1 MQWAVAHG
9 HRADDPAGAAVLQA
23 LPKGE
28 AKAKRR
34 HRALPHAEVAGAIA
48 TVAASDAWIGT
59 KLAFEF
65 VALTACRS
73 GEARGATWGEIDVG
87 AKAWT
92 IPAERMKAK
101 IEHRVPLSPRCLAI
115 LAEARN
121 LPRTGAA
128 ADLVFPSVRGRQLTY
143 NAFGRLL
150 RACRVEAVPHG
161 FRSSFR
167 DWASECTDA
176 PHAVMEAALAH
187 AVRNQTEAAYAR
199 SDLFARRR
207 ELMDAWAAY
216 VS

>member
-9 HRADDPAGAAVLQA
+9 HRADDPAGPAVLQA

-28 AKAKRR
+28 GRARR
-34 HRALPHAEVAGAIA
+34 HHRALPHAEVAGA
-48 TVAASDAWIGT
+48 VARAKACSAWSGT

-65 VALTACRS
+65 VVLTACRS
-73 GEARGATWGEIDVG
+73 GEARGATWDEIDVE

-92 IPAERMKAK
+92 IPAGRMKGG
-101 IEHRVPLSPRCLAI
+101 IEHRVPLSPRCLAV
-115 LAEARN
+115 LAEARH
-121 LPRTGAA
+121 LPRTA
-128 ADLVFPSVRGRQLTY
+128 ADLVFPSARGRHFAG

-150 RACRVEAVPHG
+150 RDCGVEAVPHG

-176 PHAVMEAALAH
+176 PRAVMEAALAH
-187 AVRNQTEAAYAR
+187 AVRNQAEAAYAR

-207 ELMDAWAAY
+207 ELMDAWAVY